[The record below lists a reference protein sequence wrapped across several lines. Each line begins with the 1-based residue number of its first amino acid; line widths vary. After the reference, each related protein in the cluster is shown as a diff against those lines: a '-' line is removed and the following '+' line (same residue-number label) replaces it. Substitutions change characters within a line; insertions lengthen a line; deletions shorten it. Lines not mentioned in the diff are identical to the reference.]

1 MTWGDAGVLLL
12 LAVALFFALRR
23 SRRELSSPCSGCTGG
38 CTGGCAA
45 CPHAKSPPRRKG
57 K

>member
-38 CTGGCAA
+38 CSA
-45 CPHAKSPPRRKG
+45 CPHGKTPPRRKG

>member
-1 MTWGDAGVLLL
+1 MTWGDAGVLALTVL
-12 LAVALFFALRR
+12 ALFFALRR

-38 CTGGCAA
+38 CSA
-45 CPHAKSPPRRKG
+45 CPHGKIPPRRKG

>member
-12 LAVALFFALRR
+12 LALALFFALRR
-23 SRRELSSPCSGCTGG
+23 SRRELSGCPG
-38 CTGGCAA
+38 CAGNCAA
-45 CPHAKSPPRRKG
+45 CPHGKAPPRRKR

>member
-38 CTGGCAA
+38 CAA